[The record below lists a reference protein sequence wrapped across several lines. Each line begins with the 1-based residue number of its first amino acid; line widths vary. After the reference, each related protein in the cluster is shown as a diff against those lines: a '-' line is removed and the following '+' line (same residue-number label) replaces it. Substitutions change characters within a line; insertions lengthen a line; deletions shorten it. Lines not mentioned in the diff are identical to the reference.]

1 MRGKTRNALLGYGL
15 NTDLIEKI
23 ARHNYT
29 VESLRSATKPK
40 LAETF
45 TEDEIEILKARIE
58 RAPVPHAIFLVR
70 SNAQTRTTKQRSST
84 TSRLVKRALIK
95 SWCVLI

>member
-23 ARHNYT
+23 AQHNYT

-45 TEDEIEILKARIE
+45 TEDEIEIVKARIE
-58 RAPVPHAIFLVR
+58 RAPVPHAIISELVR
-70 SNAQTRTTKQRSST
+70 
-84 TSRLVKRALIK
+84 K
-95 SWCVLI
+95 SGGCCAYCDI